1 MGEAVVAYVVDWRPC
16 GSTDGTVAL
25 RQCLRL
31 VEGNVWQFEC
41 DLPGAES
48 DPLEVQLAAWTLTT
62 VARWPDRM
70 PPATGTLKP
79 GDPTVW
85 EAFVTF
91 APFALD
97 GSVWTHGDGHPVV
110 SFSDQG
116 TSIVVR
122 LDSDQAQRL
131 SDLVAPAQLV
141 PAKEWDRRP
150 RQDRA

>member
-1 MGEAVVAYVVDWRPC
+1 MGEAVVAYVVDWRPS
-16 GSTDGTVAL
+16 GSTDGTDAL

-31 VEGNVWQFEC
+31 IEGNVWQFEC
-41 DLPGAES
+41 DLPDGES
-48 DPLEVQLAAWTLTT
+48 DPPEVQLAASTLTT
-62 VARWPDRM
+62 VARWPDRI

-79 GDPTVW
+79 GDPAVW

-97 GSVWTHGDGHPVV
+97 GSVWTHGDGRPVV

-116 TSIVVR
+116 TSIAVR

-141 PAKEWDRRP
+141 PVKEWARQRR
-150 RQDRA
+150 QERA